1 MLSVQHLRVRYSSRG
16 DAFNAVDD
24 VSFTV
29 EEGETVGI
37 VGESGC
43 GKSSLGKAILR
54 LVPDVSGSIVLDQT
68 DITHLGGRAL
78 RLVRQ
83 KMQMVFQDPF
93 TSLNPRQTI
102 KTALER
108 PLIVHGLGSSI
119 ERKDR
124 IERFVSSIGL
134 SPGLLARY
142 PHELSGGQR
151 QRIAFARALILQP
164 KLVICDEP
172 VSALDVSVQA
182 QVLNL
187 LTKMK
192 RDLGITYLFISHDIS
207 VVRYMS
213 DRIMVMYLGR
223 IVEMADAAA
232 LWSVQRHHYT
242 RALFAAASV
251 LPEPQYRQRIEVVR
265 GEPASPLHPPSGCR
279 FHPRCPAATEI
290 CRTVSPILQPLTP
303 LHYVAC
309 HHPFGIG

>member
-1 MLSVQHLRVRYSSRG
+1 
-16 DAFNAVDD
+16 
-24 VSFTV
+24 
-29 EEGETVGI
+29 
-37 VGESGC
+37 
-43 GKSSLGKAILR
+43 
-54 LVPDVSGSIVLDQT
+54 
-68 DITHLGGRAL
+68 
-78 RLVRQ
+78 
-83 KMQMVFQDPF
+83 MQMVFQDPF

-102 KTALER
+102 RTALER

-134 SPGLLARY
+134 SPALLARY

-192 RDLGITYLFISHDIS
+192 RELGITYLFISHDIS
-207 VVRYMS
+207 VV
-213 DRIMVMYLGR
+213 GR

-232 LWSVQRHHYT
+232 LRSIQRHHYT

-251 LPEPQYRQRIEVVR
+251 LPEAQYRQRIEVVR

-303 LHYVAC
+303 HHYVAC

>member
-1 MLSVQHLRVRYSSRG
+1 M
-16 DAFNAVDD
+16 
-24 VSFTV
+24 SFTV

-119 ERKDR
+119 ERIDR

-172 VSALDVSVQA
+172 VSALDISVQA

-223 IVEMADAAA
+223 VVEMADAAA

-290 CRTVSPILQPLTP
+290 CRTVSPILQPLAP

>member
-1 MLSVQHLRVRYSSRG
+1 M
-16 DAFNAVDD
+16 N
-24 VSFTV
+24 VSFSV

-119 ERKDR
+119 ERIDR

-151 QRIAFARALILQP
+151 QRIAI
-164 KLVICDEP
+164 
-172 VSALDVSVQA
+172 
-182 QVLNL
+182 
-187 LTKMK
+187 
-192 RDLGITYLFISHDIS
+192 DIQ
-207 VVRYMS
+207 
-213 DRIMVMYLGR
+213 D
-223 IVEMADAAA
+223 
-232 LWSVQRHHYT
+232 H
-242 RALFAAASV
+242 
-251 LPEPQYRQRIEVVR
+251 
-265 GEPASPLHPPSGCR
+265 
-279 FHPRCPAATEI
+279 
-290 CRTVSPILQPLTP
+290 
-303 LHYVAC
+303 
-309 HHPFGIG
+309 

>member
-1 MLSVQHLRVRYSSRG
+1 M
-16 DAFNAVDD
+16 
-24 VSFTV
+24 SFTV

-54 LVPDVSGSIVLDQT
+54 LVPDVSGSIMLDQT

-119 ERKDR
+119 ERIDR

-151 QRIAFARALILQP
+151 QRIACARALILQP
-164 KLVICDEP
+164 RLVICDEP

-223 IVEMADAAA
+223 VVEMADAAT

-251 LPEPQYRQRIEVVR
+251 LPEPQYRQRIQVVR

-290 CRTVSPILQPLTP
+290 CRTVSPILQPLAP